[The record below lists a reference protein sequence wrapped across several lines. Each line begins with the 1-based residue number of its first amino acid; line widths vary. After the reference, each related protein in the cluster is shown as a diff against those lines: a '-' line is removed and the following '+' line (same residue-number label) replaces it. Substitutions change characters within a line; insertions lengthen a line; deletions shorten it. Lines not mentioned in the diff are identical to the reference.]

1 MMTAAEVTKLLS
13 LIASLDGRTTGPTD
27 DLVWFAV
34 AEAAG
39 WTYPLAERA
48 VIEHFAHS
56 TEWLKPAH
64 ITQRIDEARRAVRA
78 AFQLPPHSA
87 EFVDTGL
94 EFTRWAGEQC
104 VNHMQRGLA
113 EWARRG
119 VLPAPLAIED

>member
-1 MMTAAEVTKLLS
+1 MTPAEVTKLLA
-13 LIASLDGRTTGPTD
+13 LIAGFDRRTTSASD
-27 DLVWFAV
+27 DLAWYAV
-34 AEAAG
+34 ADAAG

-64 ITQRIDEARRAVRA
+64 ITQRIAEAKRTVKA
-78 AFQLPPHSA
+78 AFQIPPHSA
-87 EFVDTGL
+87 ELADNGPAFAK
-94 EFTRWAGEQC
+94 WAGEQC
-104 VNHMQRGLA
+104 VTHMQRGLA

>member
-48 VIEHFAHS
+48 VIQHFAHS

-64 ITQRIDEARRAVRA
+64 ITQRIAEARNALKA
-78 AFQLPPHSA
+78 AFQIPPHSPELA
-87 EFVDTGL
+87 DDGPAFVK
-94 EFTRWAGEQC
+94 WAGEQC
-104 VNHMQRGLA
+104 VQHMQRGLA

-119 VLPAPLAIED
+119 VLPAPLELED